1 MNSLGLAAYGSSSED
16 EDAEPNHAATPA
28 TPLPQ
33 PSAGI
38 VNLVAADS
46 EDDELEA
53 ALARAGIPPESKD
66 ARVDAD
72 VQERIRKY
80 IAAQSERS
88 GFSSNGSSNG
98 ISTSSNFQ
106 ASLRDKKDVKNPY
119 ILDKVVAYFG
129 IDELQSNF
137 DPQVFDPYAMPLHEY
152 SDEIALAQKKQS
164 EAREQAQLLGLAS
177 RQLQFARGA
186 L

>member
-1 MNSLGLAAYGSSSED
+1 MNSLGLAGYGSSSE
-16 EDAEPNHAATPA
+16 EDDDAMQSHVEAPVLSVLQRAANDHTAAT
-28 TPLPQ
+28 TTT
-33 PSAGI
+33 G
-38 VNLVAADS
+38 

-53 ALARAGIPPESKD
+53 ALARAGIPPEPSN
-66 ARVDAD
+66 AHADAD

-80 IAAQSERS
+80 IATQSER
-88 GFSSNGSSNG
+88 NGN
-98 ISTSSNFQ
+98 TSSNFQ

-119 ILDKVVAYFG
+119 ILEKVVAYFG

-152 SDEIALAQKKQS
+152 SDALALAQKKQID
-164 EAREQAQLLGLAS
+164 ERQQMQMQMNGQPG
-177 RQLQFARGA
+177 RQLQFTRGA

>member
-1 MNSLGLAAYGSSSED
+1 MNSLGLAAYASSSED
-16 EDAEPNHAATPA
+16 EDAEPSHVATPVA
-28 TPLPQ
+28 PPAA
-33 PSAGI
+33 AG
-38 VNLVAADS
+38 S
-46 EDDELEA
+46 EDDELEE
-53 ALARAGIPPESKD
+53 ALARAGIPPEPTD
-66 ARVDAD
+66 AHVDAD

-88 GFSSNGSSNG
+88 GCGSRFG
-98 ISTSSNFQ
+98 TSSHFQ

-137 DPQVFDPYAMPLHEY
+137 APEVFDPYAMPLHEY

-164 EAREQAQLLGLAS
+164 DAREQVQLQGLAS
-177 RQLQFARGA
+177 RQLQFTRGSH
-186 L
+186 